1 MAITGLVAGGLI
13 LFGIKATGRSLEIG
27 TAE

>member
-13 LFGIKATGRSLEIG
+13 LFGIKATGRALEGG